1 MCEYIPDKEKI
12 KELAGKILNVVDGE
26 LRIDILYAL
35 AGAEAEVHS
44 GALES
49 CLKKLKNR
57 ELCVAGFISQSAE
70 LYARMVAAVLINV
83 LGIGN
88 MKKPEANII

>member
-1 MCEYIPDKEKI
+1 MSEYVPDKKKI
-12 KELAGKILNVVDGE
+12 KELVGELLSIMNGE
-26 LRIDILYAL
+26 LRIDVLYAL

-44 GALES
+44 GALEHCIKTTGNKVS
-49 CLKKLKNR
+49 CI
-57 ELCVAGFISQSAE
+57 AGFISQSAE
-70 LYARMVAAVLINV
+70 MYARMIATVLVNV

>member
-1 MCEYIPDKEKI
+1 MSEYVPDKKKI
-12 KELAGKILNVVDGE
+12 KELVDELLSIMNGE

-35 AGAEAEVHS
+35 AGAEATVHM
-44 GALES
+44 GAVEDCIKRNGNRES
-49 CLKKLKNR
+49 CI
-57 ELCVAGFISQSAE
+57 AGFISQSAE
-70 LYARMVAAVLINV
+70 MYAKMIATVLINV